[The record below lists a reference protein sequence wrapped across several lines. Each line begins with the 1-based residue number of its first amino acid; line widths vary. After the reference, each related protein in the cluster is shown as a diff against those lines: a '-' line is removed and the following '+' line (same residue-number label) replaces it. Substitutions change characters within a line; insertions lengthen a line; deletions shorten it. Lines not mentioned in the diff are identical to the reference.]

1 MTRGHGW
8 SLTITMR
15 GTFTPCSLPAFTG
28 AFDLTPPFNTA
39 LMSASDPNKMAEA
52 RQEPDHWGR
61 WVESAVGS
69 SLANGIIGKNIELFY
84 WSSRN
89 REVDFVLSRKNE
101 LVTIEVKS
109 GRNKSW

>member
-1 MTRGHGW
+1 M
-8 SLTITMR
+8 
-15 GTFTPCSLPAFTG
+15 
-28 AFDLTPPFNTA
+28 TPPFNTA